1 MNISSEKFN
10 IIVNVDEID
19 NKDLK
24 QNFNDNSKDS
34 TQISDLDI
42 CLNDIDSGQEN
53 DRLEKI
59 NEIKRKIENNTY
71 RIDSTDLAKKIIQ
84 RTKGGALIES

>member
-1 MNISSEKFN
+1 MNRSSEKFN
-10 IIVNVDEID
+10 IIVNVDEIN

-34 TQISDLDI
+34 TQISDLEI

-84 RTKGGALIES
+84 RTKGGDLIES

>member
-1 MNISSEKFN
+1 MNRSSEKFN
-10 IIVNVDEID
+10 IIVNVDEIN

-34 TQISDLDI
+34 TQISDLEI